1 MGGWGDKI
9 RQNKIAVGQEFPCL
23 WCSLQWWAGQL
34 CSSVHSLFFSNMS
47 VVKQMSKQAAAAS
60 FNLIPS
66 CGKACP
72 AAAGRV
78 WRGSS
83 PFLTCFFL
91 TSNFS
96 SSSPISSS
104 HRPPTGWLT
113 TRILC
118 RRKAG
123 GCWQQSA
130 KVTLDQNVLMFATN
144 IPPCLALPEWTL
156 KLAKVVSLGYHRP
169 VGTNG

>member
-1 MGGWGDKI
+1 MPCFALGEDQKQIEQLMSGWGDKI

-78 WRGSS
+78 FLEFGLLSS
-83 PFLTCFFL
+83 PA
-91 TSNFS
+91 
-96 SSSPISSS
+96 SSSPPQTF
-104 HRPPTGWLT
+104 PPPRQFLPHTD
-113 TRILC
+113 RQQ
-118 RRKAG
+118 AG
-123 GCWQQSA
+123 SQHGF
-130 KVTLDQNVLMFATN
+130 FAGEKQADADN
-144 IPPCLALPEWTL
+144 NLQ
-156 KLAKVVSLGYHRP
+156 R
-169 VGTNG
+169 

>member
-1 MGGWGDKI
+1 MPCFAMGEDQKQIEQLMGGWGDKI
-9 RQNKIAVGQEFPCL
+9 RQKKIAVGQEFPCL

-104 HRPPTGWLT
+104 HTDRQQ
-113 TRILC
+113 
-118 RRKAG
+118 AG
-123 GCWQQSA
+123 SQHGF
-130 KVTLDQNVLMFATN
+130 FAGEKQADADN
-144 IPPCLALPEWTL
+144 NLQ
-156 KLAKVVSLGYHRP
+156 R
-169 VGTNG
+169 